1 MDVPKLVLVAL
12 ITFSIGSYVSTE
24 CVTLFKPTLYWFIG
38 MAIAV
43 IIEVVIDHKN
53 KKNKEGMIKD
63 EI

>member
-43 IIEVVIDHKN
+43 IIGVVIDHKN
-53 KKNKEGMIKD
+53 KKK
-63 EI
+63 